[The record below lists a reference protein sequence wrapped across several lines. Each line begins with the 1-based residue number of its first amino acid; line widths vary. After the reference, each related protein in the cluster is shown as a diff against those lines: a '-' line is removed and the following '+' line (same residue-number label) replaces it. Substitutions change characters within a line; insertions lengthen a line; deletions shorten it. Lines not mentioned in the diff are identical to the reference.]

1 MTTRAEPAQP
11 EPSASTKRRDR
22 ERQQMRTRLLA
33 AARDIAA
40 ADGWNAV
47 TIRRIANKLEYAAPI
62 LYQHFASKESLLVEL
77 MMVGFAELSDR
88 LSVAAQA
95 PAQERLAAMAEAYWT
110 FAFASPELYQAMN
123 GMDGVPFGTAETP
136 PEARA
141 AFRTFR
147 LALQSIAEAQGADL
161 ADPTGAVDTLWAF
174 LHGCVSLAM
183 AGRVAGGVERAK
195 TLMLNAL
202 GPLFTAQLGTTL
214 GSQPP
219 SGRA

>member
-1 MTTRAEPAQP
+1 VTSRAKPAQP
-11 EPSASTKRRDR
+11 EPSASMKRRER
-22 ERQQMRTRLLA
+22 ERQQMRARLLE

-40 ADGWNAV
+40 EDGWNAV

-62 LYQHFASKESLLVEL
+62 LYQYFSSKESLLVEL
-77 MMVGFAELSDR
+77 MMVGFAELTDQ
-88 LSVAAQA
+88 LNMAAQA
-95 PAQERLAAMAEAYWT
+95 PAQERLAAMAGAYWA

-136 PEARA
+136 LEAKA

-147 LALQSIAEAQGADL
+147 IALQSIAEARGAEL
-161 ADPTGAVDTLWAF
+161 ADPTGAVDTVWAF

-202 GPLFTAQLGTTL
+202 GPLFTAQLR
-214 GSQPP
+214 S
-219 SGRA
+219 